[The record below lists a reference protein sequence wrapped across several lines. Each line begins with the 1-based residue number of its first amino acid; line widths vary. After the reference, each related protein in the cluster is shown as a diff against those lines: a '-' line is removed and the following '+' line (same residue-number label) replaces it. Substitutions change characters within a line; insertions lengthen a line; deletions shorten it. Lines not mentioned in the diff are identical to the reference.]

1 MIEESVVEEV
11 LARSAIEGVIS
22 PYVSLKRA
30 GGLMKGLCPFHSEKT
45 PSFCVYPKNNSFF
58 CFGCGV
64 GGDAISFIKRV
75 ENLDFEDAVE
85 FLAKRAGITI
95 LRTEQGAASGPRY
108 DRNRI
113 LEMNREAARY
123 FHARLFDNTPGAAA
137 ARSYLVERRG
147 LSMSV
152 IKHFGL
158 GYAPYDPQG
167 FRKHFLD
174 LGYTPD
180 ELIAGFLCWKSDR
193 DGALVQSFRDRVM
206 YPVIDVTGNVIAFGG
221 RVLDDSV
228 PKYKNSSD
236 TPVFKKSK
244 NLYALNFAR
253 TSCAESLI
261 LCEGYMD
268 VIAMHAAGVTNA
280 VATLGTAITPE
291 QARLISHY
299 TQKVILSYDSDEA
312 GQKATA
318 RALSLFDQVGMT
330 VQVLHIEGA
339 KDPDE
344 YIKKFGVDSFRRL
357 LDGSRTKF
365 EFNLQRVLSKH
376 DISQPQEKID
386 ALSELC
392 DVISGV
398 YSSAEREV
406 YIGEVSRRL
415 EIDAAGIRNDV
426 NRLIARKKK
435 VERRETIDN
444 LKKEA
449 VGYGDRI
456 NPDRAK
462 DPRLANCE
470 DAVLSLMLLYP
481 EHRAAAKSP
490 DIALETSDFMTAF
503 SQRVFS
509 YLMECCDGPNL
520 DVVEM
525 NLRFNEEEI
534 GRITGLKVG
543 RLDLS
548 ENGSEAFSE
557 SVSSLRKAMRH
568 YRGMQEGGA
577 SLAALA
583 SLIEEKRKS
592 SDS

>member
-11 LARSAIEGVIS
+11 LARSGIEGVIS
-22 PYVSLKRA
+22 PYVTLKRA
-30 GGLMKGLCPFHSEKT
+30 GGMMKGLCPFHSERT

-64 GGDAISFIKRV
+64 GGDAITFIKRV
-75 ENLDFEDAVE
+75 ENMDFEDAVE

-95 LRTEQGAASGPRY
+95 LRTERGETNGPRY

-123 FHARLFDNTPGAAA
+123 FHARLFDQTPGAAA
-137 ARSYLVERRG
+137 AREYLVERRG
-147 LSMSV
+147 LSMGV

-158 GYAPYDPQG
+158 GYAPYDPRG
-167 FRKHFLD
+167 FQKHFFD
-174 LGYTPD
+174 LGYKPD
-180 ELIAGFLCWKSDR
+180 ELMAGFLLGKSESN
-193 DGALVQSFRDRVM
+193 GSFYQSFRDRVM
-206 YPVIDVTGNVIAFGG
+206 YPVIDVSGNVIAFGG

-244 NLYALNFAR
+244 NLYAMNFAR

-299 TQKVILSYDSDEA
+299 TKKVILSYDSDEA

-318 RALSLFDQVGMT
+318 RALSLLEQVGLS
-330 VQVLHIEGA
+330 VQILRIEGA

-357 LDGSRTKF
+357 LDGSHTKF

-376 DISQPQEKID
+376 DVSQPQAKID
-386 ALSELC
+386 AISELC
-392 DVISGV
+392 SVISEV
-398 YSSAEREV
+398 YSSAERDV
-406 YIGEVSRRL
+406 YIGEVAKRL
-415 EIDAAGIRNDV
+415 EIDPAGIRSDV

-435 VERRETIDN
+435 VERHENIDK

-449 VGYGDRI
+449 VGYGDKV

-462 DPRLANCE
+462 DPMLANCE
-470 DAVLSLMLLYP
+470 DAVLSLLLLYP
-481 EHRAAAKSP
+481 EHRTAARRA
-490 DIALETSDFMTAF
+490 DVALREEDFMTAF
-503 SQRVFS
+503 GQRVFS
-509 YLMECCDGPNL
+509 YLMDCCDGPTL

-525 NLRFNEEEI
+525 NNRFSEEEI
-534 GRITGLKVG
+534 GRITGLKVS
-543 RLDLS
+543 RMDLT
-548 ENGSEAFSE
+548 ENGTEAFSE
-557 SVSSLRKAMRH
+557 AVDSLRRAMRR
-568 YRGMQEGGA
+568 YRGMQEGGS

-583 SLIEEKRKS
+583 SLIEERRKT